1 MKLKEKQG
9 EAGAQGEPC
18 GEEKGLSAE
27 TEGEVDETFEGEMD
41 NFQTP
46 LVGRC
51 PSAPVLF
58 YVTDCPP

>member
-1 MKLKEKQG
+1 MKLKEQAVAEMTKEKEG
-9 EAGAQGEPC
+9 EAGAQGEEC

-27 TEGEVDETFEGEMD
+27 RDVDETFEGEMD

-46 LVGRC
+46 LVRRC

-58 YVTDCPP
+58 